1 MTDRLHK
8 FIPVHEIIERAGRFH
23 DSACG
28 MLSQWATQVHEAGDV
43 RTGAFL
49 ELAAQ
54 HERSVADS
62 LTRAL
67 SGGVDLSS
75 ADTYYQNPPET
86 IPNEEEVA
94 SLRDRINDLDAFA
107 AGLHDTHQRWVDV
120 YKALEQSNP
129 SGRVAELLRSCRELV
144 ERLLKQLSS
153 AQVQAQDA

>member
-8 FIPVHEIIERAGRFH
+8 FIPAHEILERAGRFH
-23 DSACG
+23 ESASN
-28 MLSQWATQVHEAGDV
+28 MLSQWATQTREAGEL
-43 RTGAFL
+43 RTSAFL

-54 HERSVADS
+54 HERTVADS

-86 IPNEEEVA
+86 IPNAEELG
-94 SLRDRINDLDAFA
+94 SLREQLGDLDAFA
-107 AGLHDTHQRWVDV
+107 AGLHAAHQRWVDI
-120 YKALEQSNP
+120 YQALEESNP
-129 SGRVAELLRSCRELV
+129 TGRVGELLRSCRELV